1 MATTQPRT
9 LQDIDANAPAAAA
22 KKAKTV
28 NNEVLTFK
36 VDHSPVQVQ
45 LLSKHTVHDLVDIL
59 CQATT
64 IGQEGAAVYE
74 HMWYVQVN
82 GKKYESGDCECE
94 SDLRATVYKL
104 GDLKLA
110 PNTAMTLN
118 YDYGAGCR
126 YSITLVEKSDQDEG
140 STTTY
145 PCRKA
150 IATPAY
156 TVFETVLADLNALF
170 PQLNEWTFTDE
181 ESSLCD
187 MNLFQAGK
195 KQHFAFLARNFN
207 GCLDMIYLPMKAGN
221 DLTDYFHSLDYATQF
236 QVASGEE
243 FPYYNWH
250 SVVVLPTEAPQ
261 NKIDKYGKDQRRGF
275 CDSVRPPSAYAGS
288 SLNHVFP
295 KVAALAGYKKDK
307 KVPKG
312 WVCYKNETLH
322 ICSGSTPRMLP
333 RKPRTMVEINSSLK
347 VMPSCLPRISR
358 SLPCITCCVSLRAS

>member
-1 MATTQPRT
+1 
-9 LQDIDANAPAAAA
+9 
-22 KKAKTV
+22 
-28 NNEVLTFK
+28 
-36 VDHSPVQVQ
+36 
-45 LLSKHTVHDLVDIL
+45 
-59 CQATT
+59 
-64 IGQEGAAVYE
+64 
-74 HMWYVQVN
+74 
-82 GKKYESGDCECE
+82 
-94 SDLRATVYKL
+94 
-104 GDLKLA
+104 
-110 PNTAMTLN
+110 LN

-322 ICSGSTPRMLP
+322 ICSGNAQKHTTNAPKKTAYDGRDQFKPESDAILFAADIKITSMHHLLCVIEGFLSTL
-333 RKPRTMVEINSSLK
+333 
-347 VMPSCLPRISR
+347 
-358 SLPCITCCVSLRAS
+358 